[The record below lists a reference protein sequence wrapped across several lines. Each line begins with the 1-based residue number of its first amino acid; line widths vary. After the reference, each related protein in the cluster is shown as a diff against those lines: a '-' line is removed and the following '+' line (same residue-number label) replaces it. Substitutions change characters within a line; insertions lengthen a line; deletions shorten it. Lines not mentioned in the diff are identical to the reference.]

1 MVKSIQLWLAA
12 GLGSGF
18 LPKMPG
24 TWGSLLALLPIYFI
38 LQSKSSFLLLL
49 TFVVVCSLINL
60 LVADTAEQAWGEDPG
75 QMVIDEWAGQA
86 VAFLGIAWMNV
97 PISFALLLIGFIL
110 FRIFDI
116 LKPLG
121 IKKLQNLKGG
131 WGILVDDLLAGF
143 YAMLIL
149 QVGLWLLP

>member
-49 TFVVVCSLINL
+49 AFVVVCSLINL
-60 LVADTAEQAWGEDPG
+60 LVADAAEQAWGEDPG

-86 VAFLGIAWMNV
+86 VAFLGIAWMNA

>member
-24 TWGSLLALLPIYFI
+24 TWGSLLALLPIYLI